1 MDFWFRIKMVE
12 FDSVLW
18 FDSIDIANMSVRK
31 HTHTEQRNCF
41 LWIAT
46 GKREKKRRNCS
57 VSININC

>member
-18 FDSIDIANMSVRK
+18 FDLIDIAIMSVRK

-41 LWIAT
+41 FMDCN
-46 GKREKKRRNCS
+46 GKEREKEKKLFG
-57 VSININC
+57 